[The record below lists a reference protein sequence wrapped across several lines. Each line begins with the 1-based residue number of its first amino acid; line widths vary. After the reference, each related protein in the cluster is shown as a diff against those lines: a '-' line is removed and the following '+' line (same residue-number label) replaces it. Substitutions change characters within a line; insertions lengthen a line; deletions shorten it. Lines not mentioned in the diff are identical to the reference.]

1 MQDVDIAIIGAGA
14 AGLAAA
20 TRLRGSGLTT
30 LLLEARSRP
39 GGRAWT
45 VREGALAL
53 DMGCGWLHS
62 ADQNPLVSLIA
73 AAGLTIDRSP
83 PHWARPNVELADPA
97 YAFSEADRRA
107 FGKAWSKFD
116 ERIEKAAAGP
126 ADMAAAELL
135 EPGCPF
141 NRMLDAI
148 SGFYN
153 GAPLSEVSVKD
164 YAAYDDTEV
173 NWRVR
178 EGYGAG
184 LLAVS
189 APGEAVYDCAVRRI
203 RHGQPRLAIETAKG
217 TLRARAAIVCVPTP
231 HLAEQRLAFDPPLP
245 AKVDAAAGLPL
256 GLANKAFLAL
266 DGREDLPADGGLR
279 ANRETRRDAS
289 YQVRPFGRPYVEVFV
304 GAPFANA
311 LEAEG
316 EGALLDFALED
327 LGKLMGADFR
337 KRLTPIAE
345 TRWLN
350 DPFALGAY
358 SHAAVGHAGDR
369 ARLAEPVEDRLF
381 FAGEAT
387 SARAFSTCHGAWE
400 SGLRAAEEAL
410 AVIKPG

>member
-1 MQDVDIAIIGAGA
+1 MQDVDIAIVGAGA

-20 TRLRGSGLTT
+20 TSLKNSGLSHVV
-30 LLLEARSRP
+30 LEARSRP

-45 VREGALAL
+45 LQGNNLCL

-62 ADQNPLVSLIA
+62 ADQNPLVALIA
-73 AAGLTIDRSP
+73 KAGLTIDRSP
-83 PHWARPNVELADPA
+83 PHWARPNVQVADPA
-97 YAFSEADRRA
+97 LAFSDQDRQGFARA
-107 FGKAWSKFD
+107 WGQFD
-116 ERIEKAAAGP
+116 ERVTEAAKAEVDIAAAQ
-126 ADMAAAELL
+126 LL
-135 EPGCPF
+135 EPGGRF

-173 NWRVR
+173 NWRVA

-189 APGEAVYDCAVRRI
+189 APGSVTYDCAVSLI
-203 RHGQPRLAIETAKG
+203 RHGGPRLELETARG
-217 TLRARAAIVCVPTP
+217 TVIARSVIICVPTP
-231 HLAEQRLAFDPPLP
+231 HLAQQCLAFDPPLP
-245 AKVDAAAGLPL
+245 AKVEAAAGLPL

-304 GAPFANA
+304 GAPFANQ

-316 EGALLDFALED
+316 EGALIDFALDD
-327 LGKLMGADFR
+327 LSKLMGADFR
-337 KRLTPIAE
+337 KRLTPITE
-345 TRWLN
+345 TRWLH

-369 ARLAEPVEDRLF
+369 ARLAEPVEERLF

-387 SARAFSTCHGAWE
+387 SANAFSTCHGAWE
-400 SGLRAAEEAL
+400 SGVRAANEAMSAL
-410 AVIKPG
+410 SLP